1 MTNKP
6 TLVLALV
13 VAAVLGFFLKAGIET
28 RDHDLA
34 GIDAKFGRVSCD
46 IINRQVAG
54 SAWQVESGRLF
65 RDNSRS
71 PEIRAFY
78 QVNVPERI
86 DALNRVRADQRR
98 LHCLKKEAK

>member
-1 MTNKP
+1 MKRIE
-6 TLVLALV
+6 LSFLALALIV
-13 VAAVLGFFLKAGIET
+13 SVMFAYFAIV
-28 RDHDLA
+28 RDRDLHRIA
-34 GIDAKFGRVSCD
+34 CD
-46 IINRQVAG
+46 IINRQVSG

-86 DALNRVRADQRR
+86 DALDRAQSDQHR
-98 LHCLKKEAK
+98 LHCLKEDK